1 MKRII
6 AAQITLEHTQIICEY
21 KGGVRTLQ
29 SKQNGT
35 KAIPNSKPGRL
46 NRHLYIY
53 RTTSKARKK

>member
-46 NRHLYIY
+46 NRHLYI
-53 RTTSKARKK
+53 

>member
-21 KGGVRTLQ
+21 KGVRTLQ
-29 SKQNGT
+29 SKQNVT

-46 NRHLYIY
+46 NRHLYI
-53 RTTSKARKK
+53 